1 MKYAGRQ
8 TGIFLLTLRSLLM
21 REERKNSSFR
31 DPAFP
36 DAVAWTGIHE
46 ERASRI
52 SHAMEKGVHKDTLIT
67 HSFYKHLPEKAK
79 EKYATLYYLHHICCY
94 AE

>member
-1 MKYAGRQ
+1 
-8 TGIFLLTLRSLLM
+8 
-21 REERKNSSFR
+21 
-31 DPAFP
+31 
-36 DAVAWTGIHE
+36 
-46 ERASRI
+46 
-52 SHAMEKGVHKDTLIT
+52 MEKGVHKDALIT

>member
-1 MKYAGRQ
+1 MQ
-8 TGIFLLTLRSLLM
+8 
-21 REERKNSSFR
+21 EERKN
-31 DPAFP
+31 
-36 DAVAWTGIHE
+36 
-46 ERASRI
+46 RI